1 MRHFFAYL
9 RYAAAEMDCMTA
21 LTLDPLYV
29 KAYLRLG
36 SAQFLMKKLQKA
48 KETFEKV
55 LQLEPQNKQA
65 KLEIEKI
72 EKVCR
77 LCWLEMF
84 YNQMLSLHGGSCLYE
99 AIHVSLSHI
108 YFNSQMLYF
117 VVHTYDVHMNWF
129 RNQLHANAF
138 FAWCFMPV
146 WRCAYFIVSKMIS
159 KWNDF

>member
-1 MRHFFAYL
+1 MWKTFSLYI

-36 SAQFLMKKLQKA
+36 SAQFFMKKLQKA
-48 KETFEKV
+48 KDTFDKV

-77 LCWLEMF
+77 LRWSWPGNVFTIKCFSCMVVHACMKLYRF
-84 YNQMLSLHGGSCLYE
+84 LSL
-99 AIHVSLSHI
+99 I
-108 YFNSQMLYF
+108 YILAVKCFL
-117 VVHTYDVHMNWF
+117 W
-129 RNQLHANAF
+129 
-138 FAWCFMPV
+138 WFMPI
-146 WRCAYFIVSKMIS
+146 WCAYFIVPEMI
-159 KWNDF
+159 

>member
-1 MRHFFAYL
+1 MTLKSITYETFFAYL

-117 VVHTYDVHMNWF
+117 VVHTDMMCIWTDLGINCMQMLSLHGVSCLYEGVH
-129 RNQLHANAF
+129 
-138 FAWCFMPV
+138 
-146 WRCAYFIVSKMIS
+146 IS
-159 KWNDF
+159 

>member
-1 MRHFFAYL
+1 MTLKSITYETFFAYL

-108 YFNSQMLYF
+108 LTVKCFIL
-117 VVHTYDVHMNWF
+117 WF
-129 RNQLHANAF
+129 IPI
-138 FAWCFMPV
+138 W
-146 WRCAYFIVSKMIS
+146 CAYELI
-159 KWNDF
+159 

>member
-1 MRHFFAYL
+1 MCVKHFFAYF

-36 SAQFLMKKLQKA
+36 SAQFFMKKLQKA

-77 LCWLEMF
+77 LCWPRNVFTVKCFPCKVVHVCMKLYRF
-84 YNQMLSLHGGSCLYE
+84 LSL
-99 AIHVSLSHI
+99 I
-108 YFNSQMLYF
+108 YILTVKCFLW
-117 VVHTYDVHMNWF
+117 WF
-129 RNQLHANAF
+129 MSM
-138 FAWCFMPV
+138 W
-146 WRCAYFIVSKMIS
+146 CAYFIVPEMI
-159 KWNDF
+159 

>member
-1 MRHFFAYL
+1 MTLKSITYETFFAYL

-99 AIHVSLSHI
+99 AINVSSTHI

-117 VVHTYDVHMNWF
+117 VVHTDTMCIWTDLGINCMQMLSLHGVSCLYEGVH
-129 RNQLHANAF
+129 
-138 FAWCFMPV
+138 
-146 WRCAYFIVSKMIS
+146 IS
-159 KWNDF
+159 